1 MTAGDSMDKARRT
14 GAQASTS
21 IGVGT
26 AHDLAQP
33 SPYAKLLSP
42 ALFALAQTN
51 AERAGRCAN
60 GTPLHEKCVK
70 TKKCASLSRDF
81 R

>member
-14 GAQASTS
+14 GAQAWTS

-26 AHDLAQP
+26 AHDVAQP

-51 AERAGRCAN
+51 AEGA
-60 GTPLHEKCVK
+60 
-70 TKKCASLSRDF
+70 
-81 R
+81 